1 MLLDQERTGRFM
13 AELRKAKNMTQEQL
27 AEKLGVSN
35 RSISR
40 WENGKTMP
48 DLSLLPAVSEELG
61 VSISELLEGR
71 RIESGEDFRKSAD
84 LLMELSYEE
93 KRKKAKIVNRCFF
106 GGFFC
111 IGIAFLHQIYGILEF
126 AKSPDRLTA
135 VLAMFGIFFEVLG
148 FYYNSKDKRYSSR
161 EIEILSGQGERT
173 KMQTAEEMLQFAR
186 KHQKAEFRQY
196 EKAFQTIEEQLS
208 AEEEAVFAMVAD
220 EFTINEMSG
229 GLWHLG
235 IAVTNDRILM
245 AGEKITGRVM
255 VRYGTEEIL
264 RKEIRS
270 IRFDGKKIVILTEK
284 NGIRIQGENLN
295 AVVEKF
301 QESCQKDFL
310 ENA

>member
-35 RSISR
+35 RSVSR

-48 DLSLLPAVSEELG
+48 DLSMLPAVSEELG
-61 VSISELLEGR
+61 VSILELLEGK
-71 RIESGEDFRKSAD
+71 RIEAGEEFRKSAD

-93 KRKKAKIVNRCFF
+93 KRKKAKLVNRYFF
-106 GGFFC
+106 GGFCC
-111 IGIAFLHQIYGILEF
+111 IGIVCLHSLYGILDF
-126 AKSPDRLTA
+126 AESADHLSA
-135 VLAMFGIFFEVLG
+135 ALSVFGVFLEVLG

-161 EIEILSGQGERT
+161 EIEILSGQGDQAEM
-173 KMQTAEEMLQFAR
+173 KTAEEMLQFSR
-186 KHQKAEFRQY
+186 KHQKTELKQY
-196 EKAFQTIEEQLS
+196 EKAFQVIAEQLG
-208 AEEEAVFAMVAD
+208 EEESVCFSMVAD

-235 IAVTNDRILM
+235 IAVTKDRILM

-270 IRFDGKKIVILTEK
+270 IRFDGKRIVILTEK
-284 NGIRIQGENLN
+284 NEIRIQGENLN
-295 AVVEKF
+295 AVIEKF
-301 QESCQKDFL
+301 QESCQTDL
-310 ENA
+310 AEI